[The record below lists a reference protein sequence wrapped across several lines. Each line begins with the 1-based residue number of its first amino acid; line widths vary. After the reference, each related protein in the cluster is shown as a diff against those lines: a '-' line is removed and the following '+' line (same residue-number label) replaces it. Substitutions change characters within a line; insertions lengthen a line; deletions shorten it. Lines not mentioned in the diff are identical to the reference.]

1 MGQPGRQ
8 PEFADLRVSL
18 RALEGELARYR
29 RTGRLVH
36 LEHAARALEE
46 VRDALYDVRKT
57 AQERARE
64 VHGEPT

>member
-1 MGQPGRQ
+1 MGEPGRQ

-18 RALEGELARYR
+18 RVLEGELARYR

-36 LEHAARALEE
+36 LEHAARAFEE

-57 AQERARE
+57 A
-64 VHGEPT
+64 